1 MTPLQALRDLELRY
15 PALVEPVR
23 TATIQALEQR
33 KADSHRAV
41 CKAQVA
47 GFLLPGKAARCQSL
61 FDSPL
66 LLVLLV
72 LLVLV
77 LLLLVLLLLVL
88 LLLLLVLLSPR
99 PPPFPT
105 GSTASGRERSREG

>member
-66 LLVLLV
+66 LLVLL
-72 LLVLV
+72 
-77 LLLLVLLLLVL
+77 L
-88 LLLLLVLLSPR
+88 LLLLLLSPR